1 MSDQPLNVAVVGSGI
16 AGLSAAWLLS
26 KQHRV
31 TLFERDQRLGGHS
44 NTVDIITGSGRLAV
58 DTGFIVFNKPCYPNL
73 VNLFE
78 TLGVE
83 YQSTDMS
90 FGVSIN
96 EGQLEYAGADS
107 LGPLLAQKRNLLR
120 PRFWRML
127 ADLVRFYRE
136 SDGWLT
142 SLDDSVTLGELLKQG
157 KYGAGFRDDH
167 LIPMG
172 AAIWSTP
179 AEQMVNY
186 PARAF
191 LQFCQ
196 NHGLLKLANRP
207 QWQTV
212 VGGSREYVRKISAQ
226 INGNILLGTG
236 IAKVERHTDFVELT
250 DEQGQTRRFDHV
262 VLAGHADQSLAM
274 LGDASAAE
282 TRLLSKFRYE
292 HNVAWLHS
300 DPALMPKR
308 RAAWASWCYLANRRQ
323 AQGKVA
329 VSYWMNRLQHLPGET
344 PILVTLNPW
353 REPDEKLRY
362 QRFDYQ
368 HPQFNISALEA
379 QRQLWQLQG
388 GNRTWFCGSYFGH
401 GFHED
406 GVQSGL
412 AVAEALGGVTRP
424 WILEQPNSRIHVSPQ
439 PAAEAA

>member
-44 NTVDIITGSGRLAV
+44 NTVDILTGSGRLAV

-83 YQSTDMS
+83 HQSTDMS

-142 SLDDSVTLGELLKQG
+142 SLDDSVTLGELLEQG
-157 KYGAGFRDDH
+157 KYSAGFRDDH

-191 LQFCQ
+191 L
-196 NHGLLKLANRP
+196 
-207 QWQTV
+207 
-212 VGGSREYVRKISAQ
+212 
-226 INGNILLGTG
+226 
-236 IAKVERHTDFVELT
+236 
-250 DEQGQTRRFDHV
+250 
-262 VLAGHADQSLAM
+262 
-274 LGDASAAE
+274 
-282 TRLLSKFRYE
+282 
-292 HNVAWLHS
+292 
-300 DPALMPKR
+300 
-308 RAAWASWCYLANRRQ
+308 
-323 AQGKVA
+323 
-329 VSYWMNRLQHLPGET
+329 
-344 PILVTLNPW
+344 
-353 REPDEKLRY
+353 
-362 QRFDYQ
+362 
-368 HPQFNISALEA
+368 
-379 QRQLWQLQG
+379 
-388 GNRTWFCGSYFGH
+388 
-401 GFHED
+401 
-406 GVQSGL
+406 
-412 AVAEALGGVTRP
+412 
-424 WILEQPNSRIHVSPQ
+424 
-439 PAAEAA
+439 